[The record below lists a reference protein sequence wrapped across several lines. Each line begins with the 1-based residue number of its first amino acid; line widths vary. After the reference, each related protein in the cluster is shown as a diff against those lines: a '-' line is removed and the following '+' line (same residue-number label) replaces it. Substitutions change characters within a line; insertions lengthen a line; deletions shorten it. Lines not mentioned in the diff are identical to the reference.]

1 MTPPP
6 TQPGHHDSA
15 QKCMGCHHLQSSGYA
30 FWCSKENH
38 KCTRGG
44 VPKQRGCFEA
54 CHHDYERPVRKGRA
68 RYHCP
73 KCGKDISMEVI
84 LLAEAEWEAEEQRLR
99 AKHRAG
105 LL

>member
-6 TQPGHHDSA
+6 TQP
-15 QKCMGCHHLQSSGYA
+15 C
-30 FWCSKENH
+30 
-38 KCTRGG
+38 R
-44 VPKQRGCFEA
+44 
-54 CHHDYERPVRKGRA
+54 HDYEHPVRKGRA

-105 LL
+105 IY

>member
-6 TQPGHHDSA
+6 NT
-15 QKCMGCHHLQSSGYA
+15 
-30 FWCSKENH
+30 
-38 KCTRGG
+38 
-44 VPKQRGCFEA
+44 PKPCR
-54 CHHDYERPVRKGRA
+54 HDYENVVRKGRA

-84 LLAEAEWEAEEQRLR
+84 LLAEAEWEAEEAKLR

-105 LL
+105 IL